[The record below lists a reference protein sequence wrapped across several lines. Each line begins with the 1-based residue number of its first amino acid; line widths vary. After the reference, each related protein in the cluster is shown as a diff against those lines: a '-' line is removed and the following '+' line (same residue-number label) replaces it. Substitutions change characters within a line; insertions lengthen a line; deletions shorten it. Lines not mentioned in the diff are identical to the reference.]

1 MEGIKSYLFYGTL
14 RTGMSNYQYFKD
26 DFVSNGETI
35 LRGFKLFS
43 KKDYPYAIIS
53 DLHSDTIIAEKMGVR
68 TIEAQR
74 AIFRLEISAGYYY
87 DELLIDNQKF
97 GIFLYSQ
104 RNPND
109 PQIIDGDW
117 VNYTANTNF

>member
-1 MEGIKSYLFYGTL
+1 M
-14 RTGMSNYQYFKD
+14 
-26 DFVSNGETI
+26 
-35 LRGFKLFS
+35 
-43 KKDYPYAIIS
+43 
-53 DLHSDTIIAEKMGVR
+53 
-68 TIEAQR
+68 EAQR
-74 AIFRLEISAGYYY
+74 AIYKLEIDAGYYY

-104 RNPND
+104 QKSND